1 MKLPVSHERFAFI
14 TDNSALCDAA
24 TAFVKT
30 AQNNIYEEEALHRG
44 APAVLEPKECH
55 ALLGIDPALKIVG
68 ITGTNGKTTTA
79 AAIYS
84 FLLDLGKNVALQ
96 GTRGCFINGECFEE
110 KSLTTPPILQTLS
123 HMAEAS
129 KQGCDYFI
137 MEVSSHAIVQKR
149 IESLEFALKAFT
161 NISQD
166 HLDFHGS
173 MQAYIAAK
181 SSFFMDESVK
191 LINKDETKL
200 QFNPKNCQTYGVENP
215 STYKVTAY
223 SLQDGISAVIQ
234 NIEKIFDVHSSLYGF
249 FNLYNLLC
257 AVAAVD
263 ILEKPSHEALAEAVE
278 GFGGVSGR
286 MEVVSED
293 PIVIVD
299 FAHTPDG
306 MNKVLEAMKSEHLVV
321 VFGAG
326 GDRDKTKR
334 PLMGKIAQRFG
345 KRIYVTS
352 DNPRTE
358 DAIAIMRDICNGVE
372 LNEHVVIEPDRRKA
386 IEKALE
392 SLKEDELLMILG
404 KGDETYQEINGVKHP
419 FDDREIV
426 REILKKQSN

>member
-1 MKLPVSHERFAFI
+1 MKLPIKHERFAFI
-14 TDNSALCDAA
+14 TDNSAECNAS

-30 AQNNIYEEEALHRG
+30 AQNSAYENDAITNG
-44 APAVLEPKECH
+44 APVVLEPKECQ

-84 FLLDLGKNVALQ
+84 LLLDLDKKVALQ
-96 GTRGCFINGECFEE
+96 GTRGCFVNGECLEE

-137 MEVSSHAIVQKR
+137 MEVSSHAIVQER
-149 IESLEFALKAFT
+149 IESLEFALKIFT

-173 MQAYIAAK
+173 MAEYLAVK
-181 SSFFMDESVK
+181 SSFFMDEAPK
-191 LINKDETKL
+191 LINKDESKL
-200 QFNPKNCQTYGVENP
+200 EFNPKNCQTYGMENP
-215 STYKVTAY
+215 STYKVAAY
-223 SLQDGISAVIQ
+223 SLQEGISAVIQ
-234 NIEKIFDVHSSLYGF
+234 NIEKMFDVHSNLYGT

-263 ILEKPSHEALAEAVE
+263 ILEKPDHEALADAVE

-286 MEVVSED
+286 MEVVSEA
-293 PIVIVD
+293 PVVIVD

-306 MNKVLEAMKSEHLVV
+306 MNKVLDSMKNDDLVV
-321 VFGAG
+321 LFGAG
-326 GDRDKTKR
+326 GDRDRSKR
-334 PLMGKIAQRFG
+334 PLMGRIAQRFG
-345 KRIYVTS
+345 KRMYVTS

-358 DAIAIMRDICNGVE
+358 DPVEIIRDICEGVE
-372 LNEHVVIEPDRRKA
+372 LNESVYIEPDRRKA
-386 IEKALE
+386 IEIALDALQPNE
-392 SLKEDELLMILG
+392 TLMILG
-404 KGDETYQEINGVKHP
+404 KGDETYQEVDGVKHP

-426 REILKKQSN
+426 REILKK

>member
-1 MKLPVSHERFAFI
+1 MKLAINHERFAFI
-14 TDNSALCDAA
+14 TDNSALCDAS

-30 AQNNIYEEEALHRG
+30 AQNSSYESDALSNG
-44 APAVLEPKECH
+44 APEVLDPQECH
-55 ALLGIDPALKIVG
+55 ALLGIDPKLKVVG

-79 AAIYS
+79 AAMYS
-84 FLLDLGKNVALQ
+84 FLLDLGKNTGLQ

-129 KQGCDYFI
+129 RRGCEYFI

-149 IESLEFALKAFT
+149 IESLSFALKIFT

-173 MQAYIAAK
+173 MQEYIAAK
-181 SSFFMDESVK
+181 SSFFMDESPK
-191 LINKDETKL
+191 LINKDEPKL
-200 QFNPKNCQTYGVENP
+200 KFNPKNCLTYGMENP
-215 STYKVTAY
+215 ATYKVVAY
-223 SLQDGISAVIQ
+223 SLQEGISAVIQ
-234 NIEKIFDVHSSLYGF
+234 KIEEMFDVHSSLYGT

-263 ILEKPSHEALAEAVE
+263 MLEKPDREALKEAVA

-286 MEVVSED
+286 MEVVSEN
-293 PIVIVD
+293 PTVIVD

-306 MNKVLEAMKSEHLVV
+306 MNKVLDAMKNDHLVV
-321 VFGAG
+321 LFGAG
-326 GDRDKTKR
+326 GDRDRTKR

-358 DAIAIMRDICNGVE
+358 DPIAILRDICSGVE
-372 LNEHVVIEPDRRKA
+372 LNQHVTIEPDRRKA
-386 IEKALE
+386 IEIALA
-392 SLKEDELLMILG
+392 SLKDDEMLMILG
-404 KGDETYQEINGVKHP
+404 KGDETYQEIDGVKHP

-426 REILKKQSN
+426 REVLKKQSN